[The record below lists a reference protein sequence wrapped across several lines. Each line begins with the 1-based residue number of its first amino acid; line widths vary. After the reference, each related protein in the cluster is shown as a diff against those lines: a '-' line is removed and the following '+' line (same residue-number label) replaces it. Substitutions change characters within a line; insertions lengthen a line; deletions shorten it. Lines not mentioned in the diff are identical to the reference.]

1 MSIINDYIK
10 KVISR
15 LYSDEPKVSIYDER
29 MTCFKKLME
38 LQQNLKT
45 ANEEY
50 DKASTDD
57 SKATTLKRI
66 QSYAQEYKKE
76 YEVCETIMKI
86 Q

>member
-1 MSIINDYIK
+1 
-10 KVISR
+10 
-15 LYSDEPKVSIYDER
+15 
-29 MTCFKKLME
+29 ME

-66 QSYAQEYKKE
+66 QLYAQEYKKE